1 MNQMMN
7 PNVDITLVIRKSADG
22 RMAVSVLPKSNT
34 LKDEAQNSI
43 VPLTLNGT
51 PEELDTGF
59 MQVVERPMQ
68 KASGLISNMVQ
79 FEAQAD
85 KAASS
90 SKGAK
95 EAKAKE
101 SKEDRE
107 KREKYEKNL
116 KKAEEHIAA
125 KRHKEAV
132 DALTEARKYAK
143 PDDLKTIDER
153 LDEQKKLVGQG
164 DLFAMM
170 EEPEQ
175 AQPQQS
181 QVQQPTQQPTTAQ
194 VQPQPMPEP
203 VKPVQQPTVQQQAAP
218 QHQSAMPQQEMPA
231 QAAHPAQQPYGN
243 PGQGYGDQHGYPQ
256 QPQEWP
262 QQAIGAGGT
271 GSQVLTNLSRLDV
284 TLRALNHP
292 GLFLTVYDP
301 DIVTE
306 ANIGRQLFGWLDIGL
321 NKAQCLV
328 TRINNFFGNDWAAI
342 PDLYPVCPKDARR
355 DNMANITITCTDNVK
370 SRIDLWK
377 VLKAVPEL
385 DYTNNDTPIY
395 WLDFGNSQSSGQV
408 VLGTVPRKITQ
419 PESHLYETVS
429 SLKVVT
435 RLVRYSKV
443 KDNDSGPSC
452 SLVEA
457 LEKQD
462 LFINSTPA
470 QLGCNLL
477 WKMFRHG
484 MIEHHGLYLNLSTMK
499 VNPILI

>member
-1 MNQMMN
+1 MFFQSMNQMMN

-59 MQVVERPMQ
+59 MQVVGRPMQ
-68 KASGLISNMVQ
+68 KASGLISNMAQ

-181 QVQQPTQQPTTAQ
+181 QVQQPTQQPATA
-194 VQPQPMPEP
+194 QPQPKQMPEQVP
-203 VKPVQQPTVQQQAAP
+203 AGSATDCSTASCPTTAVCDATAGNVGASRTPRSTAIRQPR
-218 QHQSAMPQQEMPA
+218 
-231 QAAHPAQQPYGN
+231 
-243 PGQGYGDQHGYPQ
+243 
-256 QPQEWP
+256 
-262 QQAIGAGGT
+262 T
-271 GSQVLTNLSRLDV
+271 G
-284 TLRALNHP
+284 
-292 GLFLTVYDP
+292 
-301 DIVTE
+301 I
-306 ANIGRQLFGWLDIGL
+306 
-321 NKAQCLV
+321 
-328 TRINNFFGNDWAAI
+328 
-342 PDLYPVCPKDARR
+342 
-355 DNMANITITCTDNVK
+355 
-370 SRIDLWK
+370 
-377 VLKAVPEL
+377 
-385 DYTNNDTPIY
+385 
-395 WLDFGNSQSSGQV
+395 
-408 VLGTVPRKITQ
+408 
-419 PESHLYETVS
+419 
-429 SLKVVT
+429 
-435 RLVRYSKV
+435 
-443 KDNDSGPSC
+443 
-452 SLVEA
+452 
-457 LEKQD
+457 
-462 LFINSTPA
+462 
-470 QLGCNLL
+470 
-477 WKMFRHG
+477 
-484 MIEHHGLYLNLSTMK
+484 
-499 VNPILI
+499 